1 MDTMETDEMLLVRTR
16 RRLRA
21 LAAQLEVAPFAPS
34 TTAAMRAYLREDAES
49 AGEAF
54 ARWCALSPMG
64 RMQRIIAA
72 GDDLS

>member
-1 MDTMETDEMLLVRTR
+1 MSEGMDTMETDEMLLVRTR

-49 AGEAF
+49 AG
-54 ARWCALSPMG
+54 
-64 RMQRIIAA
+64 
-72 GDDLS
+72 